1 MSVLDSSRERNP
13 ANPEESPVAS
23 QKTKG
28 ILTTVAVSAI
38 TVLVLTKSG
47 VVKR

>member
-1 MSVLDSSRERNP
+1 M
-13 ANPEESPVAS
+13 AS

-38 TVLVLTKSG
+38 TVLVLVKSG
-47 VVKR
+47 LVK